1 MGFERDRLPS
11 PADYYSD
18 REGLKLTGPRSA
30 KWKTSEC
37 RFHGGSDSLR
47 VNVASGAFVCMAGC
61 GARGGDVLGY
71 HRAMHG
77 LGFVEAAKDLG
88 AWVDDGQPEVGRK
101 PMPLP
106 PRAALEVLAFES
118 TLCAVAAGNL
128 AKGIVLSDADRERLQ
143 VCVGRINSIT
153 RFFV

>member
-1 MGFERDRLPS
+1 MAFDRDRLPS
-11 PADYYSD
+11 PTDYYAD

-30 KWKTSEC
+30 KWKTTEC

-47 VNVASGAFVCMAGC
+47 INVVSGSFVCMAGC

-88 AWVDDGQPEVGRK
+88 AWVDDGQPEVERK
-101 PMPLP
+101 PTPLP
-106 PRAALEVLAFES
+106 ARAALEVLAFEAS
-118 TLCAVAAGNL
+118 LCAIAAGNL
-128 AKGIVLSDADRERLQ
+128 AKGIALSDIDRQRLS
-143 VCVGRINSIT
+143 VCAGRINQTT
-153 RFFV
+153 RFFA

>member
-18 REGLKLTGPRSA
+18 REGLKLAGPRSA
-30 KWKTSEC
+30 TWKTTEC
-37 RFHGGSDSLR
+37 RFHGGSDSMR
-47 VNVASGAFVCMAGC
+47 VNLRTGGFCCMAGC

-88 AWVDDGQPEVGRK
+88 AWVDDGDPEVERK
-101 PMPLP
+101 PTPLP
-106 PRAALEVLAFES
+106 ARDALEVLAVEA

-128 AKGIVLSDADRERLQ
+128 TKGVVLTDADRKRLE
-143 VCVGRINSIT
+143 VCAGRITQIT
-153 RFFV
+153 RFFA